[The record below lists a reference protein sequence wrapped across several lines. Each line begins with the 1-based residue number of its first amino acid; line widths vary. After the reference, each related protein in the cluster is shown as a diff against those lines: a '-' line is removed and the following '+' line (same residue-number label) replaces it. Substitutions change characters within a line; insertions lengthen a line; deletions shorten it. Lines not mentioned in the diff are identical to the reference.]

1 MDTQGAWV
9 RKAGK
14 LRYGYKKHHVTNSEG
29 LVLGVLTRAAKVNE
43 ISNLEAVLDKAAL
56 PQEIPLEAAKGYQ
69 SKKNEL
75 ILKKR
80 KLKNRIL
87 KKARKHQGL
96 PQWEKRFNKG
106 FTQRRYKIER
116 SFGSIKRWFNSVC
129 ARYRVIDKMHT
140 QKLMEA
146 LC

>member
-14 LRYGYKKHHVTNSEG
+14 LHYGYKKHYVTNREG
-29 LVLGVLTRAAKVNE
+29 LVLGVLTTAANVNE

-75 ILKKR
+75 VLKKH

-87 KKARKHQGL
+87 KKLG
-96 PQWEKRFNKG
+96 N
-106 FTQRRYKIER
+106 
-116 SFGSIKRWFNSVC
+116 IKN
-129 ARYRVIDKMHT
+129 
-140 QKLMEA
+140 
-146 LC
+146 

>member
-1 MDTQGAWV
+1 MDTPLRPKAIYEVSQQVRDKAQGEKPVKTLQKRYPSAVDTQGAWV

-14 LRYGYKKHHVTNSEG
+14 LRYGYKKHHVTNREG

-43 ISNLEAVLDKAAL
+43 ISNLEAVLDKTVL

-80 KLKNRIL
+80 ELCTTKIL
-87 KKARKHQGL
+87 K
-96 PQWEKRFNKG
+96 F
-106 FTQRRYKIER
+106 I
-116 SFGSIKRWFNSVC
+116 SIKN
-129 ARYRVIDKMHT
+129 
-140 QKLMEA
+140 
-146 LC
+146 